1 MQGIENFLYKYLA
14 MKEVEERATTNLQVK
29 VIIRDLNAFYQATKL
44 MYYLLIIIPLLLCIH
59 NDLL

>member
-14 MKEVEERATTNLQVK
+14 RKEVEERATTNLQVK

-59 NDLL
+59 DDLL